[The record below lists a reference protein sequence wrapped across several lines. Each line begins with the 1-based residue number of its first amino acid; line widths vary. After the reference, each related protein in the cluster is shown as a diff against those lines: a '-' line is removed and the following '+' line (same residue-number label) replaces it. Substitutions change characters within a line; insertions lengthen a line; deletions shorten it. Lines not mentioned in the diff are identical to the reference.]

1 MTAEAACE
9 QTSIREGLFGYGG
22 GCTRGSEYICGPGN
36 VSWKFSS
43 FGLPRSLSPFYY
55 HPFVLSK
62 GLFKFTSLYV
72 YASSAYDQFALL
84 TAQIYN

>member
-1 MTAEAACE
+1 MAVAVRADPSIYAG
-9 QTSIREGLFGYGG
+9 QATS
-22 GCTRGSEYICGPGN
+22 PGN
-36 VSWKFSS
+36 SHPSVS
-43 FGLPRSLSPFYY
+43 PVSLSPFYY